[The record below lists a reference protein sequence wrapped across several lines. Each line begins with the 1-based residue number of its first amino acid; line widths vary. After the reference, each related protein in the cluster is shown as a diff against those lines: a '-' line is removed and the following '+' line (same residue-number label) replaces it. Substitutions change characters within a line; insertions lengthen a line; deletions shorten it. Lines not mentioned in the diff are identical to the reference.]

1 MVVAEKINQVFTPKS
16 ESTLSGSKKKFNN
29 NITKNNDLN
38 FKFCISTKETV
49 TIECNMMAANKC
61 YFLIAKRKFC

>member
-49 TIECNMMAANKC
+49 TRM
-61 YFLIAKRKFC
+61 